1 MTPPTREPGETLIEA
16 TNRYLRDKYPAQLS
30 EKNKL
35 LYYMEATELFAQDA
49 KELEH
54 KLAAANARLA
64 TVAEARKYLN
74 TALLYCGGATQF
86 AIRHCPNLESDIS
99 AIQQRVEFAISA
111 LDLGKPEREGEQSG
125 VKEESGNFNK
135 TYDQNAR
142 RRGQYDED

>member
-49 KELEH
+49 KELERQ
-54 KLAAANARLA
+54 LAAANARL
-64 TVAEARKYLN
+64 ERSISLEGGKYLFYLDGF
-74 TALLYCGGATQF
+74 TLKCKRYDEDW
-86 AIRHCPNLESDIS
+86 R
-99 AIQQRVEFAISA
+99 EFLGDKAVSA
-111 LDLGKPEREGEQSG
+111 LFEYALSLGKPEREGEQSG

-142 RRGQYDED
+142 RRGQYDEG